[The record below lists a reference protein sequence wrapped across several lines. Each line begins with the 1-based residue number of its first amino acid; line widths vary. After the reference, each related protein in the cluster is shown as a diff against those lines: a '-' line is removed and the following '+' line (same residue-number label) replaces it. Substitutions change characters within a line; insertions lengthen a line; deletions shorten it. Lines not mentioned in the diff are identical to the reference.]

1 MVAIYYDGLPCEYEN
16 EEVKYKG
23 YVLYQK
29 CNTCKQQKTIQIKKR
44 NDRVVD
50 RVDRVGL
57 GIIDRVEGI
66 IITGLIYS

>member
-1 MVAIYYDGLPCEYEN
+1 MVI
-16 EEVKYKG
+16 K
-23 YVLYQK
+23 
-29 CNTCKQQKTIQIKKR
+29 IKKR

>member
-1 MVAIYYDGLPCEYEN
+1 MVI
-16 EEVKYKG
+16 K
-23 YVLYQK
+23 
-29 CNTCKQQKTIQIKKR
+29 IKKR

-57 GIIDRVEGI
+57 GIIDRVKGI